1 MSIGEALA
9 QARHQA
15 GLTVSQVSNS
25 TRIRETI
32 IRDIERDDY
41 TACGGDFYARGHIR
55 AIAEVVHADAA
66 PLIAEYDSAY
76 RAPEIAAASVF
87 EPVVPIRLRERPR
100 INWSAVLAVLV
111 VAALGVGG
119 YFYIAGGKPAG
130 RTIAAGGAGAA
141 GGHRHGSQG
150 SGGSGKADPPAKPP
164 VKSKVLKPVAATAVG
179 QGGVVGDDSLGAP
192 LAIDDSLRTAWQT
205 SIYTTA
211 KFGNLER
218 GTGLLVDL
226 GKVVTVT
233 SVRLNLGKGRGAAL
247 EMRVG
252 NSPALT
258 GLVVVASARNA
269 RGSLSLPLAAPV
281 RARYVLIWF
290 TRLPAD
296 PVAGGFGAKVYN
308 VEVKGRSGRP
318 AKTSSAN

>member
-9 QARHQA
+9 QARQQA
-15 GLTVSQVSNS
+15 GLTVGEVSDS

-32 IRDIERDDY
+32 VRDIERDDY

-55 AIAEVVHADAA
+55 AIAGVLHVDPR
-66 PLIAEYDSAY
+66 PLIAEYDATY
-76 RAPEIAAASVF
+76 RAPEIPAASVF
-87 EPVVPIRLRERPR
+87 APVVPIRLRERR
-100 INWSAVLAVLV
+100 RVNWSAVLAVLV

-119 YFYIAGGKPAG
+119 YRYF
-130 RTIAAGGAGAA
+130 AGAKNA
-141 GGHRHGSQG
+141 NAPVAASQG
-150 SGGSGKADPPAKPP
+150 SGGHHHRGQGGQGSPEADPPAKPP
-164 VKSKVLKPVAATAVG
+164 VRAKALKPVAATSVG
-179 QGGVVGDDSLGAP
+179 QGGVVGDDSLGAT
-192 LAIDDSLRTAWQT
+192 LAIDGSLRTAWQT
-205 SIYTTA
+205 NLYKTA
-211 KFGNLER
+211 QFGGLER
-218 GTGLLVDL
+218 GTGLLLDL

-233 SVRLNLGKGRGAAL
+233 SVWLSLGKGRGATV

-269 RGSLSLPLAAPV
+269 HGGVSLPLAAPV

-296 PVAGGFGAKVYN
+296 LAGGFSAKVYN
-308 VEVKGRSGRP
+308 VKLKGRTGRS
-318 AKTSSAN
+318 AQTTSAS